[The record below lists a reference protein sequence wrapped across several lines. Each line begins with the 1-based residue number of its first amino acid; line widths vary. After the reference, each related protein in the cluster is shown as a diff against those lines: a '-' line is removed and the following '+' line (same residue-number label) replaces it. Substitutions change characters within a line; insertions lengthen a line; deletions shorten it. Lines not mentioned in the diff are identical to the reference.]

1 VKELQMTHRRA
12 AATLSFTAIVAL
24 ALAGASPSSAQQR
37 KPAASAA
44 KPAEQAATPSQ
55 PDAGLTYA
63 PWTKICTEA
72 EGKRVCLTTTEARLE
87 SGLPAAGIVLV
98 EPDKEARKL
107 RVSLPLGMQLPPGT
121 RLVIDQGQPMTSPY
135 LICVSGGC
143 IAEYNATNDV
153 INRLKRGK
161 QLAVQAVNANGQAI
175 GINLPLANFAKVV
188 DGPPTD
194 MSAFEAEQKKRAEN
208 LQRRINEA
216 RQMVEQARAA
226 APQGGSPSGP
236 QAR

>member
-1 VKELQMTHRRA
+1 MTHRRA
-12 AATLSFTAIVAL
+12 AATLSFAAIVAL

-37 KPAASAA
+37 RPAAPPA

-72 EGKRVCLTTTEARLE
+72 DGKRVCLTTTEARLE

-98 EPDKEARKL
+98 EPDKEPRKL

-121 RLVIDQGQPMTSPY
+121 RLVIDQNRPMTSPY
-135 LICVSGGC
+135 LICLSAGC
-143 IAEYNATNDV
+143 IAEYDATRDV
-153 INRLKRGK
+153 ITRLKKGK
-161 QLAVQAVNANGQAI
+161 RLAVQAINANGEAI
-175 GINLPLANFAKVV
+175 GINLPLDDFAKVL
-188 DGPPTD
+188 DGPPIDT
-194 MSAFEAEQKKRAEN
+194 SAFEAEQKKRAED

-216 RQMVEQARAA
+216 RQIVERARAEA
-226 APQGGSPSGP
+226 APQGGSQPGP